1 MQLQHL
7 NPADLIAAAGDDPWA
22 INNTL
27 QAGRPW
33 QVSNLAEAFRAAG
46 RCTEEANAA
55 FTAARSRFEAA
66 WNHESGE
73 NPINDSAEV
82 QRATASLGVQA
93 AQLPKIG
100 VELENIAA
108 ALAEAQRSGKT
119 VISTLE
125 DNLREIDNELGRALA
140 LEDSGDL
147 TPAEEDLVE
156 DHIADLVEEA
166 ISDTKAAVNHVK
178 SIRNV
183 YSDYLQKS
191 LATLRVQDG
200 YDPAPIQGIDD
211 DGQPSLGDQNR
222 GAVNSYNDT
231 QRSRDEALLNS
242 PGPMTPEKADAA
254 ARLRDYTTATNPGT
268 DSDVRR
274 LASERLNDFVTGRM
288 VGPLPVDRIMGGDA
302 RTRAQMRLE
311 WQKKL
316 EQGFAGAA
324 PMTPDQVT
332 QLLDNSEQQG
342 RVVVMRQ
349 AAKALEQRGMSPSTA
364 SAVVSQMAQGTPL
377 SAIAHYDATLVGA
390 GGAGLEASAGS
401 VSNGAHNIP
410 GSIGVLSRADAEL
423 LASVGKRLGWAGSV
437 ADLALAGM
445 EVSEGAP
452 GGQTIGQAVGGVGG
466 GMAGGWVAGA
476 IGGSMFGPGGAFVGA
491 IIGSVFGGL
500 GGGKVGGVVGSQLDH

>member
-1 MQLQHL
+1 M
-7 NPADLIAAAGDDPWA
+7 
-22 INNTL
+22 
-27 QAGRPW
+27 
-33 QVSNLAEAFRAAG
+33 
-46 RCTEEANAA
+46 
-55 FTAARSRFEAA
+55 
-66 WNHESGE
+66 
-73 NPINDSAEV
+73 

-100 VELENIAA
+100 IELENIAA
-108 ALAEAQRSGKT
+108 ALAEAQQSGKT

-125 DNLREIDNELGRALA
+125 SQLRGIDNELGRALA

-156 DHIADLVEEA
+156 DHIAELVDDA
-166 ISDTKAAVNHVK
+166 ISDTKSAVVQLR
-178 SIRNV
+178 SIRNG
-183 YSDYLQKS
+183 YSDHLQKS

-211 DGQPSLGDQNR
+211 DQRGPGDRNR
-222 GAVNSYNDT
+222 NAVNSYNAT
-231 QRSRDEALLNS
+231 QRARDEALLNS
-242 PGPMTPEKADAA
+242 SGPMTPEKAEAA
-254 ARLRDYTTATNPGT
+254 ARLCDYTTATNRAADP
-268 DSDVRR
+268 DAQR
-274 LASERLNDFVTGRM
+274 LASERLNDFVTARI
-288 VGPLPVDRIMGGDA
+288 VGPLPVDRVMGGDA

-316 EQGFAGAA
+316 EQGLSGAA

-342 RVVVMRQ
+342 RVMVMRQ
-349 AAKALEQRGMSPSTA
+349 AAKALEQRGMWPSTA
-364 SAVVSQMAQGTPL
+364 SAVVSQMAQGMPL
-377 SAIAHYDATLVGA
+377 SAVAHYDATLVGT
-390 GGAGLEASAGS
+390 GGAGLEASAAA
-401 VSNGAHNIP
+401 VSNGAHNLP
-410 GSIGVLSRADAEL
+410 GSMGVLSRADAEL

-437 ADLALAGM
+437 ADLALAGV